1 MATSSASLLRDARLR
16 AGLSQRALAERAH
29 TAQSVVARV
38 EGGQV
43 SPSWDTLERLL
54 AATGFE
60 LDARLGSA
68 GAVEA
73 PAAAAAAPPGGSD
86 IPRVLSLDPALR
98 LQELRNAD
106 RFFSSVRRVS

>member
-1 MATSSASLLRDARLR
+1 MAETAASLLRQARIR
-16 AGLSQRALAERAH
+16 AGLTQRALAERAN

-54 AATGFE
+54 NATGFALE
-60 LDARLGSA
+60 ASLGSTLETVL
-68 GAVEA
+68 GA
-73 PAAAAAAPPGGSD
+73 SD
-86 IPRVLSLDPALR
+86 VPRVLTLDPALR

-106 RFFSSVRRVS
+106 RFFSAVQRVS